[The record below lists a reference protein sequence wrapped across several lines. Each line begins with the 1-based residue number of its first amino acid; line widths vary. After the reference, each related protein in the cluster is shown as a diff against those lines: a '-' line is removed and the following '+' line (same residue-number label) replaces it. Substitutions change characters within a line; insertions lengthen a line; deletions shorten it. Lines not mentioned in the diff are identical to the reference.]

1 MGYHEQG
8 GAGSKG
14 KERDGKGTEKAE
26 GSCFQVSCSDSDK
39 EGKRIRRDEFPEK
52 KKRAFT
58 NFREGKRI
66 KSEKNHQHPPQQSR
80 KNNKLKRSK
89 REELCVFV
97 FGPPFGGMRK

>member
-8 GAGSKG
+8 SEG
-14 KERDGKGTEKAE
+14 KERDGKGTE

-89 REELCVFV
+89 REDLCVFV
-97 FGPPFGGMRK
+97 FGPPFGGVRE